1 MNAPVLTGPA
11 AITPGLQVP
20 DRHAAYWL
28 SQVHI
33 RLRREIVWCWHQ
45 RLGRSDPRDG
55 SLPAAIEPS
64 AEVLD
69 WVRYADQKRRF
80 LAEDPAGSYLTSCL
94 CRLEPPVEDNG
105 TWALAAS
112 TLDLD
117 DAAQFLLALGVSQH
131 LDAGLG
137 PVFAA
142 CANDQGRPYP
152 TAALAQRL
160 WDEPAAIARIM
171 TSDHPLFDYGLIRAS
186 ARAPTWQ
193 GALEVPNLV
202 AHAVSG
208 LRGPDP
214 GGARPLADL
223 QLHLLD
229 ETLEMLARQ
238 LARRAPA
245 GLEIVGLRG
254 PISADYRG
262 WAAALTAPSGRPL
275 LPVPEPDVADAEAL
289 CERSTVAWLHGA
301 DMLLPEVQATRPLE
315 GAAPR
320 CLRHPVRWLVPLH
333 GAGALAGVT
342 TAVRRVDAVLPPLR
356 YEQRLTLLMDGLGP
370 AGENLNQAAAECAR
384 RFRLEA
390 PAIRRIAADLRLVP
404 DLNAARL
411 AAACRGAGTDRHDP
425 TTQHVAPRFTSNDL
439 VLPAAQMRQF
449 HEIRNA
455 MRTLTEVH
463 YRWGTARA
471 WNEGGL
477 AVLFCG
483 PPGTGKT
490 MAAEAL
496 ASELDLDLY
505 RIDLSQVVN
514 KYIGETEKNLRRV
527 FDAAEASD
535 CILFFDEADAL
546 FGKRTEVKDAHDRF
560 ANIEVSY
567 LLERMERF
575 KGLAILATN
584 RRKDLDEAFMRRLRY
599 VIEFPIPGVPERE
612 RIWRAGIP
620 AHVDAEELDF
630 RFLAR
635 QFAFSGGHI
644 RSVIFNAC
652 LQAAGDPPE
661 APLPKGKVGRLT
673 MRTVLV
679 QVRRELDKLNRA
691 TSDEQFGAYAQSI
704 AEWAA

>member
-11 AITPGLQVP
+11 AITPGLRVP
-20 DRHAAYWL
+20 DAHAAYWL
-28 SQVHI
+28 AQVHI
-33 RLRREIVWCWHQ
+33 RLRREIGWCWHQ
-45 RLGRSDPRDG
+45 RLGRYDPQDG
-55 SLPAAIEPS
+55 SLPPTTEPGT
-64 AEVLD
+64 EVLD
-69 WVRYADQKRRF
+69 WVRFADQKRRF
-80 LAEDPAGSYLTSCL
+80 LAEDPAGDYLTACL
-94 CRLEPPVEDNG
+94 RQLEPPVASDG
-105 TWALAAS
+105 TWAFAAS
-112 TLDLD
+112 TLELD

-142 CANDQGRPYP
+142 CANDLTRPHP

-160 WDEPAAIARIM
+160 WHEPAAIARILVD
-171 TSDHPLFDYGLIRAS
+171 DHPLLRSGLIRQVEG
-186 ARAPTWQ
+186 APAWQ
-193 GALEVPNLV
+193 RPLEVAPLV
-202 AHAVSG
+202 ANTLAG
-208 LRGPDP
+208 LESP
-214 GGARPLADL
+214 GYAGTALGADAR
-223 QLHLLD
+223 LHRLD
-229 ETLEMLARQ
+229 EALEMLVRQ

-245 GLEIVGLRG
+245 ALEIVLLRG
-254 PISADYRG
+254 PVGADYPG
-262 WAAALTAPSGRPL
+262 WAAALTTASGRPL
-275 LPVPEPDVADAEAL
+275 WPVPDPDVADDEAL

-301 DMLLPEVQATRPLE
+301 DLLLPEAQPSR
-315 GAAPR
+315 
-320 CLRHPVRWLVPLH
+320 PLH
-333 GAGALAGVT
+333 GVALRCLGHAARWFVPIHAAGVLAGL
-342 TAVRRVDAVLPPLR
+342 TASVRRTDAVLPPLG
-356 YEQRLTLLMDGLGP
+356 YEQRLTLLIDGLGT
-370 AGENLNQAAAECAR
+370 AGEKLRGAAAECAR

-390 PAIRRIAADLRLVP
+390 PAVRRIAADLNGVP
-404 DLNAARL
+404 GLNAAQL
-411 AAACRGAGTDRHDP
+411 AAACRGAATECHDEA
-425 TTQHVAPRFTSNDL
+425 TQHVTPRFTGDDL

-449 HEIRNA
+449 HEIHNA

-560 ANIEVSY
+560 ANIEISY

-612 RIWRAGIP
+612 RIWRAAIP
-620 AHVDAEELDF
+620 AHVDADDLDF

-652 LQAAGDPPE
+652 LQAAGTPPA
-661 APLPKGKVGRLT
+661 APLPKGKVGRLS
-673 MRTVLV
+673 MRDVLV
-679 QVRRELDKLNRA
+679 QVKRELDKLNRA
-691 TSDEQFGAYAQSI
+691 ASHEQFGTYAQSI